1 MGHLTLIAL
10 KISLVPGPQI
20 SSLLGLGFWTLTFQ
34 LSTIPE
40 HGTCLLIIGIQE
52 PSIQCSGD
60 LESTFS
66 DQPIGNRCIRSEDRT
81 FFFHIPGTKPPHAP

>member
-1 MGHLTLIAL
+1 MGHLTLTGL

-20 SSLLGLGFWTLTFQ
+20 SPFLDLGFWTLTFQ
-34 LSTIPE
+34 LSTTPE

-52 PSIQCSGD
+52 PSIQCTRD

-66 DQPIGNRCIRSEDRT
+66 DHPIGNKYMRSEGRT
-81 FFFHIPGTKPPHAP
+81 FFFHIPGTKAL